1 MKVFKSIVYFILSV
15 QEKFL
20 MQGLART
27 VKNNNISGKKKFFA
41 NGCTLTFESIGDSE
55 KQRFGEELKL
65 ILKSNNYNPAE
76 ILDYVNKHETKC
88 FYIKSSKILDFL
100 GENEGFIYPQKG
112 IKALILSI
120 LTGQGLR
127 FKIKECFI
135 LKKGEINLFYFLY
148 HIYNWY
154 TFKNNVSG
162 IDAKSLKV
170 LNKYLLNPSEEDFK
184 KLNLQ
189 EINILKD
196 AIKQDKDAIDFVI
209 NLSKEVEIYKKA
221 FDKIKDKG
229 ANI

>member
-1 MKVFKSIVYFILSV
+1 M
-15 QEKFL
+15 
-20 MQGLART
+20 
-27 VKNNNISGKKKFFA
+27 
-41 NGCTLTFESIGDSE
+41 
-55 KQRFGEELKL
+55 
-65 ILKSNNYNPAE
+65 
-76 ILDYVNKHETKC
+76 
-88 FYIKSSKILDFL
+88 
-100 GENEGFIYPQKG
+100 
-112 IKALILSI
+112 SI

-189 EINILKD
+189 EINIFKD

-229 ANI
+229 ANV